1 MQERAIKT
9 REKILET
16 AIRSFA
22 GKGFHG
28 TRIDD
33 IANAAEVNKQRI
45 YVYFGNKEK
54 LFEAA
59 VAKVF
64 ERANAEDAVLV
75 ELTSADLPELTEKL
89 LRHYLEVHRRH
100 PELHRMV
107 GWVNLELS
115 DSPSWLRNVKE
126 SGFRH
131 LRELYRQ
138 GQDTAVFP
146 SSVSFDVYIFTLLA
160 LTYFHA
166 ANRLTASQTI
176 SGELFTPDGAER
188 LVREFAVLAANH
200 KSHRSNIYLR

>member
-16 AIRSFA
+16 AIRCFA
-22 GKGFHG
+22 GNGFHG

-45 YVYFGNKEK
+45 YAYFGNKEN

-59 VAKVF
+59 VGAVF
-64 ERANAEDAVLV
+64 ERANAEDAALV
-75 ELTSADLPELTEKL
+75 ELTPADLPELTGKL
-89 LRHYLEVHRRH
+89 LRHYLEVHRKH

-107 GWVNLELS
+107 GWANLELT

-131 LRELYRQ
+131 LRELYCH
-138 GQDTAVFP
+138 GQNTGLF
-146 SSVSFDVYIFTLLA
+146 SESVSFDVYIFSLLA

-188 LVREFAVLAANH
+188 LVREFAILAANDH
-200 KSHRSNIYLR
+200 WQMQ